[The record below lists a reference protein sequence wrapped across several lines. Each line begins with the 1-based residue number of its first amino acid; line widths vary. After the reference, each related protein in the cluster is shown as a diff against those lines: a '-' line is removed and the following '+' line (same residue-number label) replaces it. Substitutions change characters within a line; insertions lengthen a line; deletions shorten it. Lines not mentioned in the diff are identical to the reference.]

1 MELITIGKRLQVK
14 MTAGEIRHYTDLGLA
29 AFNSKLA
36 APLYKGRNRT
46 YVGNMPI
53 SRNLFISLVVFS
65 QPNVRSKHIN
75 RNGVGISSLAQDPLF
90 RSDKSKISDYELF
103 TFYYSPAKKEGIKGL
118 L

>member
-1 MELITIGKRLQVK
+1 MELISNGKRLQVK
-14 MTAGEIRHYTDLGLA
+14 MTAGEIRNYAALGLA

-46 YVGNMPI
+46 YIGNMPI
-53 SRNLFISLVVFS
+53 SRNLFISLVVCS

-75 RNGVGISSLAQDPLF
+75 RNGVVISSLAQDPLM
-90 RSDKSKISDYELF
+90 RSANSKIADYELF

-118 L
+118 